1 MDSSKKYMKK
11 CLSIP
16 DNEKFVKNT
25 DNPTKHIECKIQRC
39 GRKIKNKISKIEY
52 LQPYPIGFLLWRLN
66 RTNARC

>member
-39 GRKIKNKISKIEY
+39 GRKIKNKISKTEY
-52 LQPYPIGFLLWRLN
+52 LQPYPIGFSL
-66 RTNARC
+66 

>member
-11 CLSIP
+11 CLSIL